1 MFTDI
6 FVYLHVNMYVLV
18 LCGGCVL
25 EVIHHVLRHVSP
37 LYTCLVVLSLST
49 FIFVRIC
56 MTVFLRISKCVC
68 ICIYVCLSIYTHKY
82 VNIKHS
88 YVSIY
93 VYICIWKLKGHDIYK
108 YIRTHICTYI
118 HIANL
123 YTCTSA
129 YVIYLHV
136 CVYLCTIKS
145 VYATYIFTYAHIFS
159 VVQAFQNGPSENDQ
173 QGVARWESGYVD
185 HLNLLLK
192 ERSAGDPFQNFG
204 SYTWHVRTRVFSL
217 RLFQYLLLHM
227 LMHARVRCGDWWTD
241 LICSIQ

>member
-6 FVYLHVNMYVLV
+6 FVFLHVNMYVLV

-56 MTVFLRISKCVC
+56 MTVFLRISKYVC
-68 ICIYVCLSIYTHKY
+68 ICIYVCISIYTHKY

-108 YIRTHICTYI
+108 YIYTHMYIYTYWKFIYMYICVCHIFTCLCISMYHQIRVCYIHIHICT
-118 HIANL
+118 HFLCCAGL
-123 YTCTSA
+123 SKRPVRKRSA
-129 YVIYLHV
+129 R
-136 CVYLCTIKS
+136 C
-145 VYATYIFTYAHIFS
+145 
-159 VVQAFQNGPSENDQ
+159 GPLGEWLRRPSQSSLKRTFRRRSLPEFRFVH
-173 QGVARWESGYVD
+173 VARAHPCLFLAS
-185 HLNLLLK
+185 
-192 ERSAGDPFQNFG
+192 
-204 SYTWHVRTRVFSL
+204 FSISIVA
-217 RLFQYLLLHM
+217 Y
-227 LMHARVRCGDWWTD
+227 ADA
-241 LICSIQ
+241 CSCPMW